1 MPKRSTPFQAIVRLV
16 REHFAQSGVTIT
28 ESKLLRDAVR
38 AKTIE
43 RFELRIARFLRA
55 MV

>member
-1 MPKRSTPFQAIVRLV
+1 MRRHDEMRKKRLRGRRRLDPC
-16 REHFAQSGVTIT
+16 
-28 ESKLLRDAVR
+28 KLLRDAVR